1 MFVQAPF
8 QPSLRDLWSIL
19 LLVPGL
25 KLKAWAIFESPSGTL
40 QDRCPRQPIPVIWFW
55 MVRRFLFRAEPFEG
69 RSETLHYYLQR
80 DQCLWA
86 VHCSYPVCRSGLGSR
101 PGF

>member
-25 KLKAWAIFESPSGTL
+25 KLKAWAIFESPFGTNEKSDSEPSWL
-40 QDRCPRQPIPVIWFW
+40 QQVLAP
-55 MVRRFLFRAEPFEG
+55 
-69 RSETLHYYLQR
+69 
-80 DQCLWA
+80 
-86 VHCSYPVCRSGLGSR
+86 SGL
-101 PGF
+101 